1 MKDFSNASFSPEVIQ
16 AMQQA
21 LDDAVSTLPDPVSS
35 KSVQEIAENILR
47 AAKEGQRD
55 PVVLR
60 VMALIALQLKG

>member
-1 MKDFSNASFSPEVIQ
+1 MKDFSNASFSPEVIA

-21 LDDAVSTLPDPVSS
+21 LEDAVATLPHPASS

-47 AAKEGQRD
+47 AANEGQRD

-60 VMALIALQLKG
+60 VMALMALQLKG